1 MDHFIDSAA
10 RACELVQY
18 LRTGRVQAVS
28 RNRVERA
35 LRLDTQVL
43 YDKDLKYCA
52 VLTRSV

>member
-1 MDHFIDSAA
+1 VDHFIDSAA